1 MVGGRLCVVVWGR
14 GAADV
19 VNGRGLEAGAS
30 GATLAVVRGGS
41 RGCEGGEGRWREGT
55 VKEGLRG
62 LNRVE
67 EGERGIRGWKKDGRG
82 EVLAAVIKEGDVAG
96 L

>member
-41 RGCEGGEGRWREGT
+41 RGCEGGGAVACNEQVT
-55 VKEGLRG
+55 AA
-62 LNRVE
+62 
-67 EGERGIRGWKKDGRG
+67 DGRG
-82 EVLAAVIKEGDVAG
+82 GG
-96 L
+96 LQE